1 MRFLRLLTNSLL
13 AGALGAA
20 YLTILVLQLNPQ
32 VPLLS
37 RTVWHWYA
45 TLGAFYGIH
54 LALLFY
60 VTILLRELVSVDLF
74 SPGWISVRVLAWLSA
89 AAAAVAAVLMW
100 LNLFGFPAL
109 FDDAAARRFAFGA
122 GATTAS
128 AVVLLAIAVAH
139 YSYGRRGSRV
149 GATLLAIAITGS
161 LALPIAA
168 RGLGGEAPHGP
179 PPVTLAPPPSRESG
193 RVILLL
199 LDGASL
205 EYIWPRVAA
214 GRLPNFGR
222 VLDSGASM
230 DLATIRPT
238 QPDPVWAAVATGM
251 YPAKNGVRSAAS
263 YFARGDEQPVDLLP
277 DHCFSHVLVRL
288 GAVSDRPNTSAAWH
302 ARPLWTILG
311 DYGIT
316 SGIVRWPLTYPAQPM
331 SGFLVTDRFHQLI
344 GSVFEFDGRAAYPP
358 DLLPIVRDAFAGSN
372 VPGADVVPASGSGMT
387 PPTPKTTPARW
398 DSFYSRA
405 VRDLSA
411 QHPVQLEAVR
421 YQGIDTVG
429 HFYLRYAEPRS
440 FADVTEGERQLYG
453 GVLDRY
459 YAYVDG
465 EIGAAIDRLT
475 PGDLL
480 LVLSGFGMQPVSAV
494 KRLAARVL
502 RDPDVSG
509 THEGAPDGF
518 MLAYGTVVNPG
529 RKQRGSIVD
538 VTPTIL
544 YFLGVPI
551 GRDMDGYAR
560 ADVFSPAYTSNRPI
574 AFILSHGR

>member
-37 RTVWHWYA
+37 GTVWRWYL

-89 AAAAVAAVLMW
+89 AAAAVAATLMW
-100 LNLFGFPAL
+100 LNLRGFPTL
-109 FDDAAARRFAFGA
+109 FDEAAARRFGFGA
-122 GATTAS
+122 AATTAS
-128 AVVLLAIAVAH
+128 AIVLLAIAIAH

-149 GATLLAIAITGS
+149 GATLLAMAITGS

-168 RGLGGEAPHGP
+168 RGLGGELPLGARR
-179 PPVTLAPPPSRESG
+179 VTLAPPPPPRATA
-193 RVILLL
+193 RITMLL

-205 EYIWPRVAA
+205 EYVWPRVAA

-263 YFARGDEQPVDLLP
+263 YFALGDAQAVDLLP
-277 DHCFSHVLVRL
+277 DHCFSHTLVRL
-288 GAVSDRPNTSAAWH
+288 GVVRDQPNSAAAWR

-311 DYGIT
+311 DYGIS

-331 SGFLVTDRFHQLI
+331 TGFLVTDRFHQLI
-344 GSVFEFDGRAAYPP
+344 GSMFEFDGRAAYPP
-358 DLLPIVRDAFAGSN
+358 DLLPVARDAFAGSN
-372 VPGADVVPASGSGMT
+372 VPGADVLPVSDSIP
-387 PPTPKTTPARW
+387 PPTPGATSARW
-398 DSFYSRA
+398 DAFYSRA
-405 VRDLSA
+405 SRDLTA

-429 HFYLRYAEPRS
+429 HYYLRYAEPRS
-440 FADVTEGERQLYG
+440 FADVSDAERDLYG

-465 EIGAAIDRLT
+465 EIGAAIERLA

-480 LVLSGFGMQPVSAV
+480 LVLSGFGMQPVSPI
-494 KRLAARVL
+494 KHLAARVL

-509 THEGAPDGF
+509 THEDAPDGF
-518 MLAYGTVVNPG
+518 MLAYGTPVMPG

-538 VTPTIL
+538 VTPTVL

-560 ADVFSPAYTSNRPI
+560 ADVFTPAYTSNRPI
-574 AFILSHGR
+574 AFIPSHGR

>member
-20 YLTILVLQLNPQ
+20 YLTILLLQLNPQ
-32 VPLLS
+32 VSLLS
-37 RTVWHWYA
+37 HTVWRWFA
-45 TLGAFYGIH
+45 TLGAFYGMH

-89 AAAAVAAVLMW
+89 IAAAVAATLMW
-100 LNLFGFPAL
+100 LNLRGFPAV

-122 GATTAS
+122 AATTAS
-128 AVVLLAIAVAH
+128 AVALLAIAVAH

-161 LALPIAA
+161 LALPLAA
-168 RGLGGEAPHGP
+168 RGLGGEVP
-179 PPVTLAPPPSRESG
+179 PGARPVMPSPSPQRGTG
-193 RVILLL
+193 RVTLLL

-205 EYIWPRVAA
+205 EYVWPRVAA

-238 QPDPVWAAVATGM
+238 QADPVWAAVATGM

-263 YFARGDEQPVDLLP
+263 YFARGDDQPVDLLP
-277 DHCFSHVLVRL
+277 DHCFSHTLVRL
-288 GAVSDRPNTSAAWH
+288 GVVRDQPNSSAAWR
-302 ARPLWTILG
+302 ARPLWAILG
-311 DYGIT
+311 DYGID

-331 SGFLVTDRFHQLI
+331 AGFLVTDRFHQMI
-344 GSVFEFDGRAAYPP
+344 GSMFEIDGHAAYPP
-358 DLLPIVRDAFAGSN
+358 DLVPVARDAFAGSN
-372 VPGADVVPASGSGMT
+372 VPGADVLPAAGALAVPPM
-387 PPTPKTTPARW
+387 PDVTPARW
-398 DSFYSRA
+398 DAFYSRA
-405 VRDLSA
+405 IRDLTA

-429 HFYLRYAEPRS
+429 HYYLRYAEPS
-440 FADVTEGERQLYG
+440 AFADVTDAERQVYG

-465 EIGAAIDRLT
+465 EIGGAIERLA

-480 LVLSGFGMQPVSAV
+480 LVLSGFGMQPVSPI
-494 KRLAARVL
+494 KHFAARLL

-509 THEGAPDGF
+509 THENAPDGF
-518 MLAYGTVVNPG
+518 MLAYGTPVVPG

-538 VTPTIL
+538 VTPTVL

-560 ADVFSPAYTSNRPI
+560 ADVFTPAFTSDRPI
-574 AFILSHGR
+574 AFIPSHGR

>member
-89 AAAAVAAVLMW
+89 VAAAVAAVLMW
-100 LNLFGFPAL
+100 LNLLGFPTL
-109 FDDAAARRFAFGA
+109 FDDAATRRFAFGA
-122 GATTAS
+122 AATTAS

-168 RGLGGEAPHGP
+168 RGLGGETPPGP
-179 PPVTLAPPPSRESG
+179 PRVTLAPPPSRESG

-316 SGIVRWPLTYPAQPM
+316 SGVVRWPLTYPAQPM

-372 VPGADVVPASGSGMT
+372 VPGADVVPASASAMT

-440 FADVTEGERQLYG
+440 FADVTDGERQLYG

>member
-54 LALLFY
+54 LSLLFY

-89 AAAAVAAVLMW
+89 MAAAVAAALMW
-100 LNLFGFPAL
+100 LNLLGFPTL
-109 FDDAAARRFAFGA
+109 FDDGSARRFAFGA
-122 GATTAS
+122 GATTVS
-128 AVVLLAIAVAH
+128 ALVLLAIAVAH

-168 RGLGGEAPHGP
+168 RGLGGEAPPGP
-179 PPVTLAPPPSRESG
+179 GHVTLAPPPSRESG

-222 VLDSGASM
+222 VLDSGAAM

-277 DHCFSHVLVRL
+277 DHCFSHILVRL

-358 DLLPIVRDAFAGSN
+358 DLLPVVRDAFAGSN
-372 VPGADVVPASGSGMT
+372 VPGADVVPASASVAS
-387 PPTPKTTPARW
+387 PPTPETTPARW
-398 DSFYSRA
+398 DAFYSRA

-429 HFYLRYAEPRS
+429 HFYLRYAEPRA
-440 FADVTEGERQLYG
+440 FADVTDAERQLYG

-459 YAYVDG
+459 YAFVDG

-480 LVLSGFGMQPVSAV
+480 LVLSGFGMQPVSGV
-494 KRLAARVL
+494 KRMAARVL
-502 RDPDVSG
+502 RDPDVTG

-560 ADVFSPAYTSNRPI
+560 ADVFTPAYTSNRPI
-574 AFILSHGR
+574 AFIFSHGR

>member
-37 RTVWHWYA
+37 RSVWHWYA
-45 TLGAFYGIH
+45 TLGACYGIH

-74 SPGWISVRVLAWLSA
+74 SPGWISVRVLAWLA
-89 AAAAVAAVLMW
+89 AMAAAVAAALMW
-100 LNLFGFPAL
+100 LNLLGFPTL
-109 FDDAAARRFAFGA
+109 FDDASARRFAFGA
-122 GATTAS
+122 GATTVS
-128 AVVLLAIAVAH
+128 ALVLFAIAVAH

-168 RGLGGEAPHGP
+168 RGLGGEAPPGP
-179 PPVTLAPPPSRESG
+179 RHATLAPPPSRESG

-222 VLDSGASM
+222 VLDSGAAM

-277 DHCFSHVLVRL
+277 DHCFSHILVRL
-288 GAVSDRPNTSAAWH
+288 GALSDRPNTSAAWR

-358 DLLPIVRDAFAGSN
+358 DLLPVVRDAFAGSN
-372 VPGADVVPASGSGMT
+372 VPGADVVPASASVAT
-387 PPTPKTTPARW
+387 PPTPETTPARW
-398 DSFYSRA
+398 DAFYSRA

-429 HFYLRYAEPRS
+429 HFYLRYAEPRA
-440 FADVTEGERQLYG
+440 FADVTDAERQLYG

-459 YAYVDG
+459 YAFVDG

-480 LVLSGFGMQPVSAV
+480 LVLSGFGMQPVSGV
-494 KRLAARVL
+494 KRIAARVL

-560 ADVFSPAYTSNRPI
+560 ADVFTPAFTSNRPI
-574 AFILSHGR
+574 AYIVSHGR

>member
-37 RTVWHWYA
+37 RSVWHWYA
-45 TLGAFYGIH
+45 TLGACYGIH

-89 AAAAVAAVLMW
+89 VAAAVAAALMW
-100 LNLFGFPAL
+100 LNLRGFPVL
-109 FDDAAARRFAFGA
+109 FDDASARRFAFGA

-168 RGLGGEAPHGP
+168 RGLGGELPLGARR
-179 PPVTLAPPPSRESG
+179 VTLAPPPQRESA

-222 VLDSGASM
+222 VLDGGASM

-263 YFARGDEQPVDLLP
+263 YFAPGDEQAVDLLP
-277 DHCFSHVLVRL
+277 DHCFSHLLVRL
-288 GAVSDRPNTSAAWH
+288 GVVRDQPNSSSAWR

-331 SGFLVTDRFHQLI
+331 TGFLVTDRFHQLI

-358 DLLPIVRDAFAGSN
+358 DLLPVVRDAFAGSN
-372 VPGADVVPASGSGMT
+372 VPDADVVPAAASVTT
-387 PPTPKTTPARW
+387 PPTPETTPARW
-398 DSFYSRA
+398 DAFYSRA
-405 VRDLSA
+405 IRDLSA
-411 QHPVQLEAVR
+411 QRPVQLEALR

-429 HFYLRYAEPRS
+429 HFYLRYAEPRA
-440 FADVTEGERQLYG
+440 FPDVSDVERQLYG

-465 EIGAAIDRLT
+465 EIGAAIDRLA

-494 KRLAARVL
+494 KRIAARVL

-509 THEGAPDGF
+509 THESAPDGF
-518 MLAYGTVVNPG
+518 MLAYGTSVVAG

-560 ADVFSPAYTSNRPI
+560 ADVFTPAFTSDRPI
-574 AFILSHGR
+574 AFIPSHGR